1 MQVSKPSVASA
12 RWPSGSRASERA
24 LKTPGESASIHAI
37 SRANF
42 PSCELSSL
50 HVLMISKVMLFAF
63 ANPKGGVGKSTLSVH
78 LTVWLKEQG
87 AKVALVDADVQGSS
101 SVWLK
106 EAAPEIPLVRLVTPD
121 EILEE
126 LPKLQS
132 IYEHLVVDGPAG
144 LSELTR
150 AILLLT
156 DVALLPCGPS
166 VLDLRAAFEAI
177 KVLRQVQ
184 SIRKGPPKSILIPNG
199 LKTRQRLSKDFV
211 DAAHTLDIPASS
223 GLRDL
228 QAYADSVGQGTV
240 VWRMGPR
247 AADAA
252 AEIKQLFVEVVNDV
266 ISDKTTDERRVEN
279 A

>member
-1 MQVSKPSVASA
+1 M
-12 RWPSGSRASERA
+12 
-24 LKTPGESASIHAI
+24 
-37 SRANF
+37 F
-42 PSCELSSL
+42 
-50 HVLMISKVMLFAF
+50 FAF

-78 LTVWLKEQG
+78 AAVWLCEQG
-87 AKVALVDADVQGSS
+87 KNVAVVDADVQGSS
-101 SVWLK
+101 SAWLE
-106 EAAPEIPLVRLVTPD
+106 EAAPKLPLVRLITAD
-121 EILEE
+121 DILEE
-126 LPKLQS
+126 LPKLREQF
-132 IYEHLVVDGPAG
+132 EHVVIDGPAG
-144 LSELTR
+144 LSEVTR

-177 KVLRQVQ
+177 RAVRQVQ
-184 SIRKGPPKSILIPNG
+184 SIRHGPPHAVLVPNG

-211 DAAHTLDIPASS
+211 DATRALDIPASS

-240 VWRMGPR
+240 VWKMGPR

-252 AEIKQLFVEVVNDV
+252 AEIKQLFMEVLNDEFT
-266 ISDKTTDERRVEN
+266 DKEVDDRRVEN